1 LKKIFL
7 IDNYDSFTYN
17 LLFYLKEL
25 GCDVTVKRNDVFE
38 IDDIKDFDAVSDPE
52 KITITDIDGAFA
64 AGFLDANNDP
74 FQGLSSSQSIV
85 VFELSA
91 IYNGIFQEGDTISGS
106 TSSATAIVTAYYA
119 VGATLP
125 GGGTA
130 STITVYA
137 NYVTK
142 QFDLSDTV
150 TEPGGT
156 SATLSTHTYSGD
168 SYNAYPTAAPS
179 YPSDDKEVLVT
190 HRNHGMHQRTNNV
203 EIMGVISEVP
213 DTSLTT
219 TLAQGATTIQLADAS
234 QFHAIIGGAAIGNLN
249 PGYLKIE
256 DEIIQ
261 YSAIAT
267 DGKSITVATSGRGAA
282 GTADVEHNSG
292 AIVECYNL
300 DGIPLVEL
308 NKVHTSI
315 SCPWIDTYMLHIDSV
330 ATNGI
335 RGGGA
340 HIWASQNIQFE
351 TLTPSVSTMV
361 LPETSI
367 NARVNTTTATSVGN
381 GSTLVDQNS
390 FINNGQ
396 YFDVVLNQINQ
407 FTSPQMVCSKI
418 NEQNKLDGNKS
429 FTMAITL
436 NTDKD
441 TLSPCID
448 LDRMS
453 LITTSNRINWWPGGP
468 QPYGQQSK
476 IDTTA
481 DVSTLPTGDQND
493 AVYITR
499 LARLGSEARSL
510 KIDFQTTRHPSTEI
524 KVYYKAFKTGD
535 ATDPNT
541 IGWTYVGA
549 PLADANAVAYD
560 TTPTDEY
567 LWKDYPYEVR
577 GLNFNAFQIKIVMQS
592 KNQARVP
599 LIADLRAIALAT

>member
-1 LKKIFL
+1 
-7 IDNYDSFTYN
+7 
-17 LLFYLKEL
+17 
-25 GCDVTVKRNDVFE
+25 
-38 IDDIKDFDAVSDPE
+38 
-52 KITITDIDGAFA
+52 
-64 AGFLDANNDP
+64 
-74 FQGLSSSQSIV
+74 
-85 VFELSA
+85 
-91 IYNGIFQEGDTISGS
+91 
-106 TSSATAIVTAYYA
+106 
-119 VGATLP
+119 
-125 GGGTA
+125 
-130 STITVYA
+130 
-137 NYVTK
+137 
-142 QFDLSDTV
+142 
-150 TEPGGT
+150 
-156 SATLSTHTYSGD
+156 
-168 SYNAYPTAAPS
+168 
-179 YPSDDKEVLVT
+179 
-190 HRNHGMHQRTNNV
+190 
-203 EIMGVISEVP
+203 MGVISEVP

-292 AIVECYNL
+292 AAVECYNL

-315 SCPWIDTYMLHIDSV
+315 SCPWIDAYMLHIDSV

-340 HIWASQNIQFE
+340 NIWASQNIQFE

-396 YFDVVLNQINQ
+396 YFDVVLNQVNQ

-468 QPYGQQSK
+468 QPYGQP
-476 IDTTA
+476 
-481 DVSTLPTGDQND
+481 VSYTHLTLPTN
-493 AVYITR
+493 R
-499 LARLGSEARSL
+499 
-510 KIDFQTTRHPSTEI
+510 
-524 KVYYKAFKTGD
+524 
-535 ATDPNT
+535 
-541 IGWTYVGA
+541 
-549 PLADANAVAYD
+549 
-560 TTPTDEY
+560 
-567 LWKDYPYEVR
+567 EV
-577 GLNFNAFQIKIVMQS
+577 
-592 KNQARVP
+592 
-599 LIADLRAIALAT
+599 

>member
-1 LKKIFL
+1 M
-7 IDNYDSFTYN
+7 Y
-17 LLFYLKEL
+17 
-25 GCDVTVKRNDVFE
+25 KRQ
-38 IDDIKDFDAVSDPE
+38 IKDFDAVSDPE

-64 AGFLDANNDP
+64 AGFLDANSNP
-74 FQGLSSSQSIV
+74 FQGLSSSQSV
-85 VFELSA
+85 VIMELSA
-91 IYNGIFQEGDTISGS
+91 IYNGVFDVGNVLSGS
-106 TSSATAIVTAYYA
+106 TSSAGAIVTAYYA

-142 QFDLSDTV
+142 AFDLSDTV
-150 TEPGGT
+150 SEPGGT
-156 SATLSTHTYSGD
+156 SATLSSLAYSGD
-168 SYNAYPTAAPS
+168 SYTAYPTSQPS
-179 YPSDDKEVLVT
+179 YPSDDKEVLVY
-190 HRNHGMHQRTNNV
+190 HRNHGMHQRTNN
-203 EIMGVISEVP
+203 IDISGIISEVP
-213 DTSLTT
+213 DTTLTT
-219 TLAQGATTIQLADAS
+219 TLAQGATTIQLSDAS
-234 QFHAIIGGAAIGNLN
+234 QFHTVIGGTAIGNLN
-249 PGYLKIE
+249 PGYVKIG
-256 DEIIQ
+256 DEIIK
-261 YSAIAT
+261 YSAIAS
-267 DGKSITVATSGRGAA
+267 DGKSITVATSGRGANS
-282 GTADVEHNSG
+282 TADVEHGSG
-292 AIVECYNL
+292 SIVECYNL
-300 DGIPLVEL
+300 DGIPLIEL

-315 SCPWIDTYMLHIDSV
+315 SCPWLDTYMLHIDSV

-335 RGGGA
+335 RGGGTNV
-340 HIWASQNIQFE
+340 WASQNVQFE
-351 TLTPSVSTMV
+351 TLTPTVSTMV
-361 LPETSI
+361 LPETTV
-367 NARVNTTTATSVGN
+367 NARVNTTTATSIGN

-396 YFDVVLNQINQ
+396 YLDVVLNQVNS
-407 FTSPQMVCSKI
+407 FTAPQMICSNI

-436 NTDKD
+436 TTDKD

-453 LITTSNRINWWPGGP
+453 LITTSNRINYWPGGP
-468 QPYGQQSK
+468 EPYGQQSN
-476 IDTTA
+476 IDTTQ
-481 DVSTLPTGDQND
+481 DVSTLPQGDQND
-493 AVYITR
+493 AVYVSR

-535 ATDPNT
+535 NTDPAT

-549 PLADANAVAYD
+549 PIESANAVDYD
-560 TTPTDEY
+560 TTPTDEN

-577 GLNFNAFQIKIVMQS
+577 GLDFNAFQIKIVMRS

>member
-1 LKKIFL
+1 MLLSDSNEYTVWISRMGD
-7 IDNYDSFTYN
+7 IDVTGTRTISEQPYAGVLFKSQNASTWTADQYEDMKFTVYRAN
-17 LLFYLKEL
+17 FTSMTGTAMLNNAEL
-25 GCDVTVKRNDVFE
+25 GRGNGGTKNLIENPILTLKPTQQLSLPTGNNYNFTIGARIVQQPSGASAT
-38 IDDIKDFDAVSDPE
+38 IKEFDAVSDPE
-52 KITITDIDGAFA
+52 KITITDIDGTFA

-74 FQGLSSSQSIV
+74 FQGLSSSQSVV

-106 TSSATAIVTAYYA
+106 GSSANAIVTAYYA
-119 VGATLP
+119 IGATLP

-142 QFDLSDTV
+142 QFDISDTIS
-150 TEPGGT
+150 EPGGT

-168 SYNAYPTAAPS
+168 SYTAYPTSQPS

-203 EIMGVISEVP
+203 EISGVISEVP

-219 TLAQGATTIQLADAS
+219 TLAQGATTIQLSDAS
-234 QFHAIIGGAAIGNLN
+234 QFHGIIGGAEISNLN

-261 YSAIAT
+261 YSSIAT

-481 DVSTLPTGDQND
+481 DVSFSYTHLTLPTILL
-493 AVYITR
+493 V
-499 LARLGSEARSL
+499 
-510 KIDFQTTRHPSTEI
+510 
-524 KVYYKAFKTGD
+524 
-535 ATDPNT
+535 
-541 IGWTYVGA
+541 
-549 PLADANAVAYD
+549 
-560 TTPTDEY
+560 
-567 LWKDYPYEVR
+567 
-577 GLNFNAFQIKIVMQS
+577 
-592 KNQARVP
+592 
-599 LIADLRAIALAT
+599 